1 MRNFSVESS
10 SFLIRKVP
18 VKRTI
23 VPQLWNFNPALLGT
37 LAWLTFVKTA
47 LAATRT
53 EEVTPKAI
61 PALEEEKKAMSAVS
75 SNSWSTP
82 NLEVI
87 EYRNVIKRQA
97 VEKQAIGCCT
107 ADDCLRQSV
116 NQLYNKTAW

>member
-1 MRNFSVESS
+1 M
-10 SFLIRKVP
+10 
-18 VKRTI
+18 
-23 VPQLWNFNPALLGT
+23 
-37 LAWLTFVKTA
+37 KTA

-87 EYRNVIKRQA
+87 EYRNVI
-97 VEKQAIGCCT
+97 
-107 ADDCLRQSV
+107 
-116 NQLYNKTAW
+116 